1 MNMQVQFVEEIE
13 ITELPVFEL
22 PEVTL
27 ETGMMFVEA
36 IEALDVALPLPEV
49 HELYFAVAA

>member
-1 MNMQVQFVEEIE
+1 MNIFVEEIE
-13 ITELPVFEL
+13 ITELPV
-22 PEVTL
+22 PEVTP
-27 ETGMMFVEA
+27 ETGMLFVEA

>member
-1 MNMQVQFVEEIE
+1 MNMQVQFIEEIE
-13 ITELPVFEL
+13 ITELPV

-27 ETGMMFVEA
+27 ETGMLFVEA
-36 IEALDVALPLPEV
+36 IEAFDVALPLPEV